1 MSKKIL
7 FTVLEEQLKERIT
20 NLEQINIDELN
31 QLSILNEQMTDI
43 KSKVISAV
51 NVDDGNIK

>member
-20 NLEQINIDELN
+20 NLEQINIDEFN

-43 KSKVISAV
+43 KSKVI
-51 NVDDGNIK
+51 